1 MTLLE
6 QLGQIVTPWENK
18 DGHNGVDGLI
28 ALLMRIVE
36 NELVHAEDI
45 SVPENGVDK

>member
-1 MTLLE
+1 MAIALRL
-6 QLGQIVTPWENK
+6 QFVKNK
-18 DGHNGVDGLI
+18 DGHNGVDGPI

-45 SVPENGVDK
+45 SVPENGKAKTKNA